1 MSATVIWVA
10 DLARSVAFYTV
21 LFQSED
27 CYLADGF
34 ASVKNDK
41 NEVLLHLLPEQY
53 RDEPSMGEMN
63 PIKPIFEVERIA
75 DYSSQLRG
83 EVATYGD
90 WTYADLADPDG
101 HIIQIRE
108 NA

>member
-10 DLARSVAFYTV
+10 DLARSVAFYSA
-21 LFQSED
+21 LFQTED

-53 RDEPSMGEMN
+53 RDAVS
-63 PIKPIFEVERIA
+63 
-75 DYSSQLRG
+75 YTHLRAHETG
-83 EVATYGD
+83 
-90 WTYADLADPDG
+90 
-101 HIIQIRE
+101 
-108 NA
+108 